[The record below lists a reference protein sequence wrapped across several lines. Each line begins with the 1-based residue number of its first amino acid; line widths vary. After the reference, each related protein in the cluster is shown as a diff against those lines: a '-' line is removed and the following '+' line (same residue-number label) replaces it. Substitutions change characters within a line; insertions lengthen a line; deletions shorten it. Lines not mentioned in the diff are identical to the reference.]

1 MFSLNDPF
9 ALSFSNSDPLHEVAN
24 ECNSVKKLLW
34 VQFSMFLFF
43 SCKKWALRFKKEVP

>member
-1 MFSLNDPF
+1 MFTLNDLF
-9 ALSFSNSDPLHEVAN
+9 ALSFFNSDPLHEVAS

>member
-9 ALSFSNSDPLHEVAN
+9 ALSFSNSDPLHEVAS